1 MRFAVLTLPL
11 LALVAACH
19 KAPPPPATDVGP
31 IPASVC
37 AQVKKSLDQ
46 LKSAGGIEIT
56 DKAEATVEQEI
67 WLAMNDDQRGGFA
80 NALAFRAACASG
92 HQSDDQEVTI
102 RAEDGSLL
110 MHRIVS
116 TRMNLQDALGRGED
130 VAR

>member
-1 MRFAVLTLPL
+1 MRFAILTLPL

-67 WLAMNDDQRGGFA
+67 WLNMNDDQRSGFA

-102 RAEDGSLL
+102 RSDEGMVL
-110 MHRIVS
+110 MHRFVS
-116 TRMNLQDALGRGED
+116 TRVDPESVMEGN
-130 VAR
+130 